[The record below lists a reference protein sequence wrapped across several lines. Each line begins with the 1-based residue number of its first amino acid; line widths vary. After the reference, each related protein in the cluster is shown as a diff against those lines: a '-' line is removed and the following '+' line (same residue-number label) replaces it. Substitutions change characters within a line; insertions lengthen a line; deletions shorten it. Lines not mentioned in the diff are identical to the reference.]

1 MMFGQDQKA
10 TVVGDQV
17 QPIVVMA
24 KIPADPG
31 VTHGALPGRRREAQ
45 QRQPLAVPGGDIP
58 QGGPIF
64 GNAPS
69 RTRRRVTG

>member
-1 MMFGQDQKA
+1 
-10 TVVGDQV
+10 V

-45 QRQPLAVPGGDIP
+45 QRQPLPCQVAIYHRVC
-58 QGGPIF
+58 PIF
-64 GNAPS
+64 GNAP
-69 RTRRRVTG
+69 R